1 MICRKFLMVLV
12 LTGMT
17 PLLAHAG
24 SIVDKILPQLES
36 QGFDRVEISKTWLGR
51 TRIIATAPGSRREI
65 ILNPRTGEILRDL
78 WSLEDDSSV
87 DAALLNLFVREDDNE
102 AGGADGQDDSGHDDD
117 DDGDDNSSDDGSG
130 DDDDDNDDGSDD
142 DDDDDDSSSSDD
154 SDGGDD
160 SDDGDDGDD
169 GDDSGDGDDDE

>member
-12 LTGMT
+12 LAGMT

-102 AGGADGQDDSGHDDD
+102 AGGADGQDDSGHDEDD
-117 DDGDDNSSDDGSG
+117 DDDNSGDDGSG